1 METIYNW
8 LLHNI
13 GNEANVFTILNV
25 QRQTDTEGISTLE
38 IMART
43 KDFRRVNLL
52 VEPMKKTNSPDS
64 EADESTDQV
73 TDDTYTFADED
84 QVIAYLSEGET
95 TQSSSKSKGI
105 HVSLTELSDDS
116 ETLAFPPK

>member
-8 LLHNI
+8 LLHNT

-25 QRQTDTEGISTLE
+25 QRQTDTEGLSTLE

-52 VEPMKKTNSPDS
+52 VEPIKKTPSPDS
-64 EADESTDQV
+64 EADESTDQA

-84 QVIAYLSEGET
+84 QVIAFLSEGEST
-95 TQSSSKSKGI
+95 HASQSAGI
-105 HVSLTELSDDS
+105 HVSITELPDDS

>member
-8 LLHNI
+8 LLHNT

-25 QRQTDTEGISTLE
+25 QRQTDTEGLSTLE

-52 VEPMKKTNSPDS
+52 VEPIKKTNSPDS
-64 EADESTDQV
+64 EADESTGQV
-73 TDDTYTFADED
+73 PDNTYTFADED
-84 QVIAYLSEGET
+84 QVIAYLAEGET
-95 TQSSSKSKGI
+95 GQSSISEGI
-105 HVSLTELSDDS
+105 HVSLTELPDDS

>member
-95 TQSSSKSKGI
+95 TQSSSKPEGI